1 VYQFFFY
8 YYKNKTMNWAHWSSD
23 SKNNNWAHWSTATTL
38 LISPIKHSGGCC
50 KLPSLV
56 QTFVKKKQSLVQTPS
71 SKKSNNSMYTSIFSP
86 GTFGWQIQKL
96 TSWMD
101 ISLYNE
107 KIFIFVSNNLMTK
120 NSYLEIN
127 KYIGVSGF
135 KL

>member
-1 VYQFFFY
+1 
-8 YYKNKTMNWAHWSSD
+8 
-23 SKNNNWAHWSTATTL
+23 
-38 LISPIKHSGGCC
+38 
-50 KLPSLV
+50 
-56 QTFVKKKQSLVQTPS
+56 
-71 SKKSNNSMYTSIFSP
+71 MYTSIFSP